1 MSKRAENSTKSSKRG
16 VVGRPFAKGQSGNP
30 GGRKPIP
37 DDVKAIFSDANT
49 VAVAEALYKTAIDRD
64 HSDHV
69 RAAVAFLDRKF
80 GKAIQPITG
89 ANGGAIPIEIQGMS
103 NEELAV
109 AAAAVL
115 KAAK

>member
-1 MSKRAENSTKSSKRG
+1 MSKRADNSTKSSTKR

-49 VAVAEALYKTAIDRD
+49 VAVVKALLETALDRD

-69 RAAVAFLDRKF
+69 KAAVAFLDRKF
-80 GKAIQPITG
+80 GKAVQPISG
-89 ANGGAIPIEIQGMS
+89 PAGGAIPIEIQQM
-103 NEELAV
+103 NDEELK
-109 AAAAVL
+109 AAAAQLL
-115 KAAK
+115 KGGA